1 MRSSRLLSI
10 VLLLQSH
17 GRLTSRELAARLE
30 VSVRTLHRDME
41 ALSAAG
47 IPVFAW
53 RGARGGW
60 QLDAEWRMKVPAL
73 DEGELSALLLAQA
86 RTLGRG
92 HLGLAAERA
101 LEKLV
106 AALPESVRHRAAT
119 LRDRLHIDPA
129 GWWGDIED
137 LSALA
142 AVQDAVAS
150 DTKLSLRYRKGNGD
164 RVERVVDPLGLVA
177 KGGVWYL
184 VARGVTGLRTY
195 RISRIERA
203 TPLSEHFQRPA
214 RFDLAAAWS
223 QTVDEVVRTRDTY
236 RTVLLLEEATAK
248 TLSRFRQLV
257 PVDGGQV
264 RPGWGMHRV
273 AFDGE
278 DHALFVVLGCGS
290 RVDVVEPAA
299 LRERWAREVS
309 EAGQRAR
316 RLRPRLPTS
325 VPAPRSPSGR
335 AQRSAAGARR

>member
-17 GRLTSRELAARLE
+17 GRLTSRELARRLE

-86 RTLGRG
+86 RTLGHGR
-92 HLGLAAERA
+92 LGLAAERA
-101 LEKLV
+101 IEKLV

-137 LSALA
+137 LSALSI
-142 AVQDAVAS
+142 VQDAVAA
-150 DTKLSLRYRKGNGD
+150 DNRLSLLYRKGSGE

-184 VARGVTGLRTY
+184 VARGSTGLRTY
-195 RISRIERA
+195 RISRVERA
-203 TPLSEHFQRPA
+203 TVLDEHFTRPA
-214 RFDLAAAWS
+214 RFDLAAAWRRS
-223 QTVDEVVRTRDTY
+223 VDEIARTRDAY
-236 RTVLLLEEATAK
+236 QTVLLLEEATARV
-248 TLSRFRQLV
+248 LARFRKLT
-257 PVDGGQV
+257 PVEGGAEPAGWV
-264 RPGWGMHRV
+264 RRRV

-278 DHALFVVLGCGS
+278 DHALFVVLGCGG
-290 RVDVVEPAA
+290 RVDVLEPAA
-299 LRERWAREVS
+299 LRRRWAKEVRD
-309 EAGQRAR
+309 ADR
-316 RLRPRLPTS
+316 RTRRRTGVRSAPTS
-325 VPAPRSPSGR
+325 VPARRSPSGR
-335 AQRSAAGARR
+335 ARS